1 MLEFFVGLVGCILLY
16 WLGTLLVPEY
26 NHVPIQQELIKIE
39 KQEELPMLMK
49 KVSKDQANLE
59 GLGDEKNV

>member
-1 MLEFFVGLVGCILLY
+1 MLEFFVGLIGCILLY

-26 NHVPIQQELIKIE
+26 HHVPIQQELIKME
-39 KQEELPMLMK
+39 NQELSMLMK

-59 GLGDEKNV
+59 GLGEKEND